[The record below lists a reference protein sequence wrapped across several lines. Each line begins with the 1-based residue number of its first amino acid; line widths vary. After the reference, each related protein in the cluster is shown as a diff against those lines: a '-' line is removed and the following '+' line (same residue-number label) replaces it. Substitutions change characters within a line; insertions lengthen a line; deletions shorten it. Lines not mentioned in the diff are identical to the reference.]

1 VTGEIALPEACRDL
15 AATAAVPAD
24 VSILWRISSE
34 NILGEFRR
42 EIAEGRGSS
51 LERSLSDYIS
61 ASRGD
66 DDECAI
72 SPLERCLSP
81 SAPVWISAA
90 SADQAIAAARGL
102 PRCASC
108 ADGRTIRIS
117 SQPIDM
123 NGVYI
128 VSLLT
133 SIRGAVWVAH
143 VTRGDRRRDLKRG
156 GLELW
161 RDVPMLR
168 AAGASG
174 LALAWDDTWRWTD
187 TAARF

>member
-1 VTGEIALPEACRDL
+1 MTGEIALPEACRDL

-24 VSILWRISSE
+24 VSILWRISSD

-51 LERSLSDYIS
+51 LKRSLSDYIS

-90 SADQAIAAARGL
+90 SADEAIAAATGL

-108 ADGRTIRIS
+108 GDGRTI
-117 SQPIDM
+117 M
-123 NGVYI
+123 Y
-128 VSLLT
+128 
-133 SIRGAVWVAH
+133 
-143 VTRGDRRRDLKRG
+143 
-156 GLELW
+156 
-161 RDVPMLR
+161 MLIN
-168 AAGASG
+168 
-174 LALAWDDTWRWTD
+174 
-187 TAARF
+187 

>member
-1 VTGEIALPEACRDL
+1 MC
-15 AATAAVPAD
+15 
-24 VSILWRISSE
+24 
-34 NILGEFRR
+34 
-42 EIAEGRGSS
+42 
-51 LERSLSDYIS
+51 
-61 ASRGD
+61 
-66 DDECAI
+66 
-72 SPLERCLSP
+72 
-81 SAPVWISAA
+81 
-90 SADQAIAAARGL
+90 
-102 PRCASC
+102 
-108 ADGRTIRIS
+108 IRIA

-143 VTRGDRRRDLKRG
+143 VTRGDSAGRAVTRSGDRRRDLTRG

-174 LALAWDDTWRWTD
+174 LALAWDDTLRWTD